1 MRPARA
7 LKVWCGDPI
16 YDRGRVARTAG
27 SEAASGGRIGAEV
40 QDVKRKAMYW
50 LFWVVL
56 MGGLMFS
63 LVHSALS

>member
-1 MRPARA
+1 MYERE
-7 LKVWCGDPI
+7 W
-16 YDRGRVARTAG
+16 VARTAG
-27 SEAASGGRIGAEV
+27 SEAASGGRIEAEV
-40 QDVKRKAMYW
+40 DVKRKAMYW

>member
-1 MRPARA
+1 MYERE
-7 LKVWCGDPI
+7 W
-16 YDRGRVARTAG
+16 VARTAG
-27 SEAASGGRIGAEV
+27 SEAASGGRIEAEV
-40 QDVKRKAMYW
+40 EDVKRKAMYW